1 MAVRLPILGLS
12 VLLAVAC
19 QQAPTG
25 RGASAPPEAV
35 AAPIPATPDQG
46 PLVAYLGD
54 SLAAGRGLT
63 AEEAFPMVVET
74 LLEERGRP
82 IRTLNAGVS
91 GDTSAGGLARLDWVL
106 RQAPDLVV
114 VELGAN
120 DGLRGLDPEMTEANL
135 RVIVLRTRAAGA
147 RVLLVGMKVPPNYGG
162 PYARQFEEVYPRLA
176 TELGVPLMP
185 FLLAGVAGEPNL
197 NLADGIHPN
206 PAGHRHVAANLLPYV
221 EEILA
226 LGE

>member
-1 MAVRLPILGLS
+1 MAVRLPILVLGM
-12 VLLAVAC
+12 LLAVAC
-19 QQAPTG
+19 QQVPTG

-35 AAPIPATPDQG
+35 AVPTPATPDEG

-54 SLAAGRGLT
+54 SLAAGLGLT

-82 IRTLNAGVS
+82 IKTLNAGVS

-135 RVIVLRTRAAGA
+135 REIVLGARAAGA
-147 RVLLVGMKVPPNYGG
+147 RVLLVGMKIPPNYGG
-162 PYARQFEEVYPRLA
+162 PFTRQFEEIYPRLA
-176 TELGVPLMP
+176 IELEIPLMP
-185 FLLAGVAGEPNL
+185 FLLVGVAGEPDL

-206 PAGHRHVAANLLPYV
+206 PAGHRQVAANLLPFV

-226 LGE
+226 ASN

>member
-1 MAVRLPILGLS
+1 
-12 VLLAVAC
+12 
-19 QQAPTG
+19 
-25 RGASAPPEAV
+25 
-35 AAPIPATPDQG
+35 
-46 PLVAYLGD
+46 
-54 SLAAGRGLT
+54 
-63 AEEAFPMVVET
+63 MVVET
-74 LLEERGRP
+74 LLEERGRA

-135 RVIVLRTRAAGA
+135 REIVLGARAAGA
-147 RVLLVGMKVPPNYGG
+147 RVLLVGMKIPPNYGG
-162 PYARQFEEVYPRLA
+162 PFTRQFEEIYPRLA
-176 TELGVPLMP
+176 IELEIPLMP
-185 FLLAGVAGEPNL
+185 FLLVGVAGEPDL

-206 PAGHRHVAANLLPYV
+206 PAGHRQVAANLLPFV

-226 LGE
+226 ASN